1 MGVGPEEA
9 NSVCSAIEV
18 HLHSYLSIINME
30 LEFRL
35 CFAIMMVMKVV
46 YDSILQYAYVVM
58 AAGHTRKV
66 RPELFQLQW
75 TEASDLILVGD
86 LVEACNVHD
95 LDKQGLEFKTIM
107 QAGNCNAED
116 ALTHAWLKC

>member
-1 MGVGPEEA
+1 
-9 NSVCSAIEV
+9 
-18 HLHSYLSIINME
+18 
-30 LEFRL
+30 
-35 CFAIMMVMKVV
+35 
-46 YDSILQYAYVVM
+46 M
-58 AAGHTRKV
+58 AAGYTRKV
-66 RPELFQLQW
+66 RPELYQLQW

-107 QAGNCNAED
+107 QAGNSNAED